1 TLVGDGQVFQANG
14 SAHGMATDQQMASH
28 SNARMTKEHRT
39 RFQAGWARTE
49 PAIEALAT
57 EEVEG
62 IFTRK

>member
-1 TLVGDGQVFQANG
+1 
-14 SAHGMATDQQMASH
+14 MATDQPMASH
-28 SNARMTKEHRT
+28 SNANMARENKT

-62 IFTRK
+62 IFTRE